1 MFTKRNGIKVIYL
14 KIYKM
19 INYLVY
25 YISILNLDTYLK
37 VPALLMFSGL
47 EASAD
52 NQLVIKDPTLCSFS
66 LSILVKCLAIPDSTV
81 VSPINTPRESRSHD
95 KYHTESMQLYTKYH

>member
-52 NQLVIKDPTLCSFS
+52 NQLVIKDPSSFS
-66 LSILVKCLAIPDSTV
+66 LSILVKCLAIPDITV
-81 VSPINTPRESRSHD
+81 VSPINTPRESRSRD